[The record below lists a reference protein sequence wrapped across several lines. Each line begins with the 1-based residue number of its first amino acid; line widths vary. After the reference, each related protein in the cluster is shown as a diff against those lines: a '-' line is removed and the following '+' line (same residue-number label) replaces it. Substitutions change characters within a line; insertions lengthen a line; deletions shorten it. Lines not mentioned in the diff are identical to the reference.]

1 MAALQFAMYGLNDV
15 PDEQLEQYA
24 QSVMSN
30 EQEGR
35 RIYERTEEEKVL
47 DYVKGAVTV
56 EQKPISI
63 EDLQKMN
70 N

>member
-1 MAALQFAMYGLNDV
+1 
-15 PDEQLEQYA
+15 
-24 QSVMSN
+24 MSN

-47 DYVKGAVTV
+47 DYVKGVVTV